1 MAVVALIMGL
11 AVSGVGMTMRSLGWR
26 WSRRIC
32 RRSWQLAWAQLA
44 GGRWRVSWLS
54 PFGKGGGCGVISASG
69 THGERWPP
77 ISITDHSL
85 TAAAPT
91 YASRPCS
98 VPPSSSPPFAADPA
112 MGWALALHGGAG
124 DVPRTLPPES
134 REPRLATLRR
144 CLDIGT
150 AALREGRTALD
161 VVELVVRELED
172 CPHFNAGRGSV
183 LTSDGTVEMEACV
196 MEGATLRCGAVSG
209 LSTVTNAVSLARLVM
224 EKTPHI
230 YLAFDGA
237 EAFAREQGVETK
249 DPSHF
254 ITDHNI
260 ERLRQA
266 KEANRVQIDYTQ
278 PAAGQK
284 SQAPADDNS
293 QTGTVG
299 CVAVDAAG
307 NLATATSTGGL
318 VNKMPGRIGDTPLVG
333 AGTYANALCAVSATG
348 KGEEI
353 IRRTVARDVAALM
366 ELGDALPLRD
376 AAARVVAG
384 AARGAVGLVVVSR
397 QGDVAMVHN
406 TTAMFRACATE
417 AGHTEVGIWTDADA
431 DADGE
436 TVSVA
441 L

>member
-1 MAVVALIMGL
+1 MCARAGQRPR
-11 AVSGVGMTMRSLGWR
+11 ATSAAEPD
-26 WSRRIC
+26 SR
-32 RRSWQLAWAQLA
+32 A
-44 GGRWRVSWLS
+44 GRWGWWWFNFRFFPPLLRRAPSVCPSRPSKAALTG
-54 PFGKGGGCGVISASG
+54 PGGGGLYP
-69 THGERWPP
+69 RLRRRPP
-77 ISITDHSL
+77 
-85 TAAAPT
+85 
-91 YASRPCS
+91 R
-98 VPPSSSPPFAADPA
+98 VRRQEGAD

-124 DVPRTLPPES
+124 DVPRTLPPEL

-144 CLDIGT
+144 SLDLGA
-150 AALREGRTALD
+150 AALREGRPALD

-183 LTSDGTVEMEACV
+183 LAADGTVEMDAAV

-209 LSTVTNAVSLARLVM
+209 LSTVANPVSLARLVM
-224 EKTPHI
+224 ERTPHV
-230 YLAFDGA
+230 YLAFAGA
-237 EAFAREQGVETK
+237 EAFARDQGVETK

-254 ITDHNI
+254 ITEHNI

-266 KEANRVQIDYTQ
+266 KEANRVQVDYTQ
-278 PAAGQK
+278 PMNGQATQ
-284 SQAPADDNS
+284 QAQTPADDNS

-307 NLATATSTGGL
+307 NLAAATSTGGL

-348 KGEEI
+348 VGEEI
-353 IRRTVARDVAALM
+353 IRRTAARDVAALV
-366 ELGDALPLRD
+366 EHRGLPLRD

-384 AARGAVGLVVVSR
+384 APRGSVGLVAVSR
-397 QGDVAMVHN
+397 GGEVCMARN

-417 AGHTEVGIWTDADA
+417 AGHDEVCIWTEP
-431 DADGE
+431 DADGKS
-436 TVSVA
+436 VSIA

>member
-1 MAVVALIMGL
+1 
-11 AVSGVGMTMRSLGWR
+11 
-26 WSRRIC
+26 
-32 RRSWQLAWAQLA
+32 
-44 GGRWRVSWLS
+44 
-54 PFGKGGGCGVISASG
+54 
-69 THGERWPP
+69 
-77 ISITDHSL
+77 
-85 TAAAPT
+85 
-91 YASRPCS
+91 
-98 VPPSSSPPFAADPA
+98 

-134 REPRLATLRR
+134 REPRLAALRR
-144 CLDIGT
+144 CLDLGA
-150 AALREGRTALD
+150 AALRDGRAALD

-183 LTSDGTVEMEACV
+183 LTAAGTVEMEACV
-196 MEGATLRCGAVSG
+196 MEGGTLRCGAVSG
-209 LSTVTNAVSLARLVM
+209 VSTVANAVSLARLVM
-224 EKTPHI
+224 ERTPHI

-237 EAFAREQGVETK
+237 EAFAREQGVEIK

-254 ITDHNI
+254 ITEHNI

-278 PAAGQK
+278 PMKGPQ
-284 SQAPADDNS
+284 QAPQETPAPVDDNS

-318 VNKMPGRIGDTPLVG
+318 VNKMAGRIGDTPVVG

-353 IRRTVARDVAALM
+353 IRYTVARDVAALM
-366 ELGDALPLRD
+366 EHRGMPLRD

-384 AARGAVGLVVVSR
+384 APRGAVGLVAVSR
-397 QGDVAMVHN
+397 GGEVCMVHN

-417 AGHTEVGIWTDADA
+417 AGHEEIGIWTDADA

-436 TVSVA
+436 SVSVA

>member
-1 MAVVALIMGL
+1 
-11 AVSGVGMTMRSLGWR
+11 
-26 WSRRIC
+26 
-32 RRSWQLAWAQLA
+32 
-44 GGRWRVSWLS
+44 
-54 PFGKGGGCGVISASG
+54 
-69 THGERWPP
+69 
-77 ISITDHSL
+77 
-85 TAAAPT
+85 
-91 YASRPCS
+91 
-98 VPPSSSPPFAADPA
+98 

-124 DVPRTLPPES
+124 DVPRTLPAEL
-134 REPRLATLRR
+134 REPRLAALRR
-144 CLDIGT
+144 CLDLGA
-150 AALREGRTALD
+150 AALRDGRSALD

-183 LTSDGTVEMEACV
+183 LTSAGTVEMEACV

-209 LSTVTNAVSLARLVM
+209 LTTVVNAISLARLVM

-254 ITDHNI
+254 ITEHNI

-278 PAAGQK
+278 PMKASQQ
-284 SQAPADDNS
+284 QAPQGTPALADDNS

-318 VNKMPGRIGDTPLVG
+318 VNKMAGRIGDTPVVG

-353 IRRTVARDVAALM
+353 IRYTVARDVAALM
-366 ELGDALPLRD
+366 EHCGLPLRD

-384 AARGAVGLVVVSR
+384 ATRGAVGLVAVSR
-397 QGDVAMVHN
+397 EGEVCMVHN

-417 AGHTEVGIWTDADA
+417 DGHQEVGIWTDAA
-431 DADGE
+431 DANGE
-436 TVSVA
+436 SVSVA

>member
-1 MAVVALIMGL
+1 
-11 AVSGVGMTMRSLGWR
+11 
-26 WSRRIC
+26 
-32 RRSWQLAWAQLA
+32 
-44 GGRWRVSWLS
+44 
-54 PFGKGGGCGVISASG
+54 
-69 THGERWPP
+69 
-77 ISITDHSL
+77 
-85 TAAAPT
+85 
-91 YASRPCS
+91 
-98 VPPSSSPPFAADPA
+98 

-124 DVPRTLPPES
+124 DIPRSLPPER

-144 CLDIGT
+144 CLDLGA
-150 AALREGRTALD
+150 AALRDGRPALD
-161 VVELVVRELED
+161 VAELVVRELEN

-183 LTSDGTVEMEACV
+183 LTTDGTVEMEACV
-196 MEGATLRCGAVSG
+196 MEGGTLRCGAVSG
-209 LSTVTNAVSLARLVM
+209 LSTVVNAVSLARLVM

-254 ITDHNI
+254 ITEDNI

-278 PAAGQK
+278 PMKGQEAPK
-284 SQAPADDNS
+284 ETQAPMDDK
-293 QTGTVG
+293 TGTVG
-299 CVAVDAAG
+299 CVAVDTAG

-318 VNKMPGRIGDTPLVG
+318 VNKMSGRIGDTPVVG

-353 IRRTVARDVAALM
+353 IRHTVARDVAALM
-366 ELGDALPLRD
+366 EHRDLPLRD

-384 AARGAVGLVVVSR
+384 APRGTVGLVAVSAD
-397 QGDVAMVHN
+397 GEVCMVHN
-406 TTAMFRACATE
+406 TTGMFRACATE
-417 AGHTEVGIWTDADA
+417 AGHAEVGIWTDADA
-431 DADGE
+431 NGE
-436 TVSVA
+436 SVSVG

>member
-1 MAVVALIMGL
+1 
-11 AVSGVGMTMRSLGWR
+11 
-26 WSRRIC
+26 
-32 RRSWQLAWAQLA
+32 
-44 GGRWRVSWLS
+44 
-54 PFGKGGGCGVISASG
+54 
-69 THGERWPP
+69 
-77 ISITDHSL
+77 
-85 TAAAPT
+85 
-91 YASRPCS
+91 
-98 VPPSSSPPFAADPA
+98 

-124 DVPRTLPPES
+124 DIPRSLPTER

-144 CLDIGT
+144 CLDLGA
-150 AALREGRTALD
+150 AALRAGRPALD

-183 LTSDGTVEMEACV
+183 LTADGTVEMEAAV

-209 LSTVTNAVSLARLVM
+209 LSTVVNPVSLARLVM

-230 YLAFDGA
+230 YLAFHGA

-254 ITDHNI
+254 ITEDNI

-278 PAAGQK
+278 PMKGQSPQETK
-284 SQAPADDNS
+284 APVDDNS

-299 CVAVDAAG
+299 CVAIDAAG

-333 AGTYANALCAVSATG
+333 AGTYANAICAVSATG
-348 KGEEI
+348 RGEEI
-353 IRRTVARDVAALM
+353 IRHTVARDVAALM
-366 ELGDALPLRD
+366 EHCGLPLRD

-384 AARGAVGLVVVSR
+384 TPRGTTGLVAVS
-397 QGDVAMVHN
+397 GAGEVCMAHN
-406 TTAMFRACATE
+406 TTGMFRACATE
-417 AGHTEVGIWTDADA
+417 DGYAEVGIWTDE
-431 DADGE
+431 ADGNGAS
-436 TVSVA
+436 VSVR